1 MSVTKNEKQIKV
13 ILLGDSGVGKSCIIN
28 RYINDLYD
36 PNLESTLGSNA
47 SSKLIKKDRV
57 SYILNLWDTTGQ
69 EKYHSITNLFI
80 KGSNIVILVYSID
93 SLSSFKGLDFWY
105 KSVNEKLEGD
115 NFVLAVV
122 GSKSDLIENQ
132 DEVVSEEEAKKFA
145 KEKNALFKL
154 VSSKEDP
161 DGINNLFESLLDELI
176 KNNYLTENKS
186 YVIDKRN
193 HKDSGKRKK
202 YKKNNCC

>member
-28 RYINDLYD
+28 RYINDVYD
-36 PNLESTLGSNA
+36 PNIESTLGSNA
-47 SSKLIKKDRV
+47 LSKLIKKDRV

-69 EKYHSITNLFI
+69 EKYRSITNLFI

-115 NFVLAVV
+115 KYVLAVV

-132 DEVVSEEEAKKFA
+132 DEVVSEETAKKFA
-145 KEKNALFKL
+145 EEKNALFKL

-193 HKDSGKRKK
+193 HKGMGKRKK
-202 YKKNNCC
+202 NKKNNCC

>member
-1 MSVTKNEKQIKV
+1 MDDTHNEKEVKV
-13 ILLGDSGVGKSCIIN
+13 ILLGDSGVGKTCIIN
-28 RYINDLYD
+28 RYINNTYN
-36 PNLESTLGSNA
+36 PNSRTTLGSNA
-47 SSKLIKKDRV
+47 SSKSVKRGHA

-69 EKYHSITNLFI
+69 EKYRAITNLFI
-80 KGSNIVILVYSID
+80 NGANIVILVYSIN
-93 SLSSFKGLDFWY
+93 SLSSFQGLDYWY
-105 KSVNEKLEGD
+105 KSAVEKLEGD

-122 GSKSDLIENQ
+122 GSKSDLIKE
-132 DEVVSEEEAKKFA
+132 EEEIVSEAEAKKFA

-186 YVIDKRN
+186 YVIDKKN
-193 HKDSGKRKK
+193 HKDKDKGKKPK
-202 YKKNNCC
+202 KKNCC

>member
-1 MSVTKNEKQIKV
+1 MNDYKKEKQVKI

-28 RYINDLYD
+28 RYINDVYNPD
-36 PNLESTLGSNA
+36 LESTLNSNA
-47 SSKLIKKDRV
+47 STKLLKKNRV
-57 SYILNLWDTTGQ
+57 PYLLTLWDTTGQ
-69 EKYHSITNLFI
+69 EKYRAITNLFI
-80 KGSNIVILVYSID
+80 NGANIVILVYSIN
-93 SLSSFKGLDFWY
+93 SLSSFQGLDYWY
-105 KSVNEKLEGD
+105 KSAVEKLEGD

-122 GSKSDLIENQ
+122 GSKSDLIKE
-132 DEVVSEEEAKKFA
+132 EEEIVSEAEAKKFA

-186 YVIDKRN
+186 YVIDKKN
-193 HKDSGKRKK
+193 HKDKDKGKKPK
-202 YKKNNCC
+202 KKNCC

>member
-47 SSKLIKKDRV
+47 STKLIKRDRV
-57 SYILNLWDTTGQ
+57 SYVLNLWDTTGQ

-80 KGSNIVILVYSID
+80 KGSNIVVLVYSID
-93 SLSSFKGLDFWY
+93 SLTSFKGLDYWY

-161 DGINNLFESLLDELI
+161 EGINDLFDTLLDELLK
-176 KNNYLTENKS
+176 KNFLSEDENENEN
-186 YVIDKRN
+186 YVID
-193 HKDSGKRKK
+193 RKK
-202 YKKNNCC
+202 IKKKKKNFC